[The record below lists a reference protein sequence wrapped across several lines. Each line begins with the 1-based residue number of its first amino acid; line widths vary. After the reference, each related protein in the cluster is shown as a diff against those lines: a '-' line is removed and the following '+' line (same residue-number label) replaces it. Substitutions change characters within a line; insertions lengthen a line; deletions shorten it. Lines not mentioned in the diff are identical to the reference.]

1 MVSGVINTITDFIV
15 VLLPIPLV
23 WNLRLATARRIKL
36 ISLFAAGI
44 LVCCAG
50 IMRNIYT
57 YRLTQTWDP
66 SWAASPVFI
75 TSTIKLDVGIVSG
88 IFICQMTC

>member
-15 VLLPIPLV
+15 VLLPVPIV
-23 WNLRLATARRIKL
+23 WNLRLAIARRIQI
-36 ISLFAAGI
+36 ISLLAAGI

-57 YRLTQTWDP
+57 YQLTQTWDP
-66 SWAASPVFI
+66 SWSISPVFI
-75 TSTIKLDVGIVSG
+75 TSTVELDFGIVSY
-88 IFICQMTC
+88 IHICEIIC